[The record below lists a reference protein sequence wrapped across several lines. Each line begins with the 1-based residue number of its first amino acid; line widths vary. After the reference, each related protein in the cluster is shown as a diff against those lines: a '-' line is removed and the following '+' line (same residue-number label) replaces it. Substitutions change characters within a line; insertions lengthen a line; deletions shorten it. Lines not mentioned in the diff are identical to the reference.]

1 MMAQKDNALSPSIH
15 VVIVTYNGAKWIRE
29 CLKALSGSTITPTI
43 HVIDNNS
50 TDNTRSICAE
60 HEIIALNTNAN
71 LGFGSANNIGIANAI
86 NQGASHIMLLNQDAY
101 IARDCLEKYI
111 TRQDLNSETL
121 YAPMQ
126 LNGQG
131 TAIDEVFYTRCLRSD
146 SAYTFLEDCYF
157 NRKKDAY
164 TIKYANATAWIAS
177 AAFFKTMGG
186 FNPTFYHYGED
197 DNFIDRIHYH
207 GKQIVLLPCCKVR
220 HDREGRSRGKF
231 WEYTQI
237 QKRQY
242 LRKTSNPQ
250 HPDISQGEILRMNLT
265 LLKKRLRGTEKSKTL
280 EHHLLNQIRQV
291 GRHTINTN
299 KATSRKK
306 KAPFLDLAK

>member
-1 MMAQKDNALSPSIH
+1 MTPKDKAIYPSIH
-15 VVIVTYNGAKWIRE
+15 VVIVTYNGSAWIRA
-29 CLKALSGSTITPTI
+29 CLEALSKSTITPTV
-43 HVIDNNS
+43 HVIDNDS

-60 HEIIALNTNAN
+60 HNIHVFNTRDN
-71 LGFGSANNIGIANAI
+71 LGFGGANNIGITNAI

-101 IARDCLEKYI
+101 IAPDCLEQYI
-111 TRQDLNSETL
+111 MREDLNSDTL
-121 YAPMQ
+121 YAPIQ

-157 NRKKDAY
+157 NRRKDAY
-164 TIKYANATAWIAS
+164 TIQYANATAWIAS

-186 FNPTFYHYGED
+186 FNPSFFHYGED
-197 DNFIDRIHYH
+197 DNFIDRVHYH
-207 GKQIVLLPCCKVR
+207 GKRIVLLPHCTVR

-250 HPDISQGEILRMNLT
+250 HPDISRKDLFKMHVT
-265 LLKKRLRGTEKSKTL
+265 LLKKSLRGTTRSKTL
-280 EHHLLNQIRQV
+280 EHHLLKAIREV
-291 GRHTINTN
+291 GRDTINAN
-299 KATSRKK
+299 KLNSKK
-306 KAPFLDLAK
+306 KNAPFLNLKK